1 MKIYFTTETD
11 SFVGE
16 FEKGMEPAHLKSFTL
31 AEDASTFAPRYK
43 LENNKLVDAYPDLT
57 DEEVAVKLQEAQA
70 AAAKKLEDDLAA
82 QTTA

>member
-16 FEKGMEPAHLKSFTL
+16 FEKGMEPDHLKSFTL

-43 LENNKLVDAYPDLT
+43 LANNKLVDAYPDLT

-82 QTTA
+82 QKTA